1 MTASNVQLLLNEN
14 LQFSWK
20 NTNNSSG
27 QFTYSPNDLNVSLRI
42 TVDEQPSTFSFAKFS
57 LNGIDIEDGTDR
69 FVVYNGVK
77 TIEKTFTIPYEVLIK
92 GILKSNSS
100 DCIPLILDIQLT
112 INGTSNSSVLSTN
125 IMLYGTIYLKTISA
139 TQQTGVEVYYDVN
152 VQNIQ
157 SDGSHTLKIVD
168 YLATD
173 NTHSFT
179 NSPGNIEPIVDVTYS
194 DYSRCSIEIR
204 PKNGF
209 VAVFNTFPEDLV
221 NADNDSLPVLF
232 KCQTSNNTYRYANF
246 HITNIIKDTNN
257 QIVGFLCETS
267 LSEIFDES
275 TLYSRKGEIVCSPLL
290 CNKLNT
296 ENVTD
301 GITLSTFNLPSSQY
315 ISKRIILSTKNSYTF
330 ANEFIEQD
338 MKKGISF
345 EKGSNISL
353 MNTDSSKGFVENN
366 YMGLNS
372 LTDYQ
377 TMNNDILIPTLD
389 FTKKTID
396 GVSITANVNTN
407 AYRLIPCS
415 KQPICYLEG
424 VYENNNEGL
433 DSLRFAEIKLNKNN
447 YILEENNY
455 MIKFINKNDVDI
467 DITVTLV
474 NKYSFI
480 KQIKIPANTTQY
492 FTTLV
497 IGSSSD
503 NSGYAVMG
511 YVSITPYEEQKY
523 NTNLYLSA
531 YAIDTTI
538 PDESTTTPIYNQIK
552 FYKPDNTSND
562 ICMVTTEQFNEYPY

>member
-42 TVDEQPSTFSFAKFS
+42 TVDEQPSTFSFTKFS
-57 LNGIDIEDGTDR
+57 LNGIDIENGTDR

-77 TIEKTFTIPYEVLIK
+77 TIEKTFTIPSEVLIK

-112 INGTSNSSVLSTN
+112 INVTSVTSATV
-125 IMLYGTIYLKTISA
+125 MLYGTIYPKTISA
-139 TQQTGVEVYYDVN
+139 TQQTGIEVYYDVN

-168 YLATD
+168 YLVTD

-179 NSPGNIEPIVDVTYS
+179 NSPGNIEPIVDVNYC

-221 NADNDSLPVLF
+221 TADNDSLPVLF
-232 KCQTSNNTYRYANF
+232 KCQTSKDTYRYANF
-246 HITNIIKDTNN
+246 HITNIIRDNTN

-267 LSEIFDES
+267 LSEIFNES

-301 GITLSTFNLPSSQY
+301 GITLSTFNLPSRQY
-315 ISKRIILSTKNSYTF
+315 IPKRIILSAKNSYTV

-345 EKGSNISL
+345 EKGYNISL
-353 MNTDSSKGFVENN
+353 MNTDSTKGFVENN
-366 YMGLNS
+366 YVGLNN

-396 GVSITANVNTN
+396 GVSITTNVNTN
-407 AYRLIPCS
+407 AYRIIPCS
-415 KQPICYLEG
+415 TQPICYLKG

-433 DSLRFAEIKLNKNN
+433 DSLRFATIELNKNID
-447 YILEENNY
+447 ILEEKNY
-455 MIKFINKNDVDI
+455 MIKFVNKNDFE
-467 DITVTLV
+467 ITVTLV

-480 KQIKIPANTTQY
+480 TQIKIPAHTTKY

-497 IGSSSD
+497 IGYSSD
-503 NSGYAVMG
+503 DSGYAVRG
-511 YVSITPYEEQKY
+511 RVSITPVEGKNY
-523 NTNLYLSA
+523 NTSLYLSA
-531 YAIDTTI
+531 YAIDATLYTI
-538 PDESTTTPIYNQIK
+538 PIYNQIK

-562 ICMVTTEQFNEYPY
+562 ICMVTTDEFNEYPY

>member
-42 TVDEQPSTFSFAKFS
+42 TVDEQPSTFSFTKFS
-57 LNGIDIEDGTDR
+57 LNSIDIEEGTDR

-77 TIEKTFTIPYEVLIK
+77 TIEKTFTIPSEVLIN

-100 DCIPLILDIQLT
+100 DCIPLIIDIQLT
-112 INGTSNSSVLSTN
+112 INGTSAA
-125 IMLYGTIYLKTISA
+125 IKIDGTIYPKTISA
-139 TQQTGVEVYYDVN
+139 TQQTGVEVYYNVN
-152 VQNIQ
+152 IQNIQ
-157 SDGSHTLKIVD
+157 SDGSYTLKIVD

-179 NSPGNIEPIVDVTYS
+179 NSPGNIEPIVDVTYW

-232 KCQTSNNTYRYANF
+232 KCQTSKNTYQYANF

-267 LSEIFDES
+267 LSEIFNES

-315 ISKRIILSTKNSYTF
+315 IPKRILLSAKNSFTV

-338 MKKGISF
+338 IKKGISF
-345 EKGSNISL
+345 EKGYNISL
-353 MNTDSSKGFVENN
+353 MNTDSTKGFVENN
-366 YMGLNS
+366 YVGLNN

-377 TMNNDILIPTLD
+377 TMNTDILIPKLD

-396 GVSITANVNTN
+396 GLSITTNVNTN
-407 AYRLIPCS
+407 AYRIIPCS
-415 KQPICYLEG
+415 TQPICYLKG

-447 YILEENNY
+447 YILEEKNY
-455 MIKFINKNDVDI
+455 MIKFVNKNDFE
-467 DITVTLV
+467 ITVTLV
-474 NKYSFI
+474 NKYSVI
-480 KQIKIPANTTQY
+480 TQITIPAQTTTY

-497 IGSSSD
+497 IGYSSD
-503 NSGYAVMG
+503 DSGYAVKG
-511 YVSITPYEEQKY
+511 YVNITPVEGKNY
-523 NTNLYLSA
+523 NTSLYLSA
-531 YAIDTTI
+531 YAIDATLYTI
-538 PDESTTTPIYNQIK
+538 PIYNQIK

-562 ICMVTTEQFNEYPY
+562 ICMVTTDEFDECPY

>member
-42 TVDEQPSTFSFAKFS
+42 TVDEQPSTFSFTKFS

-77 TIEKTFTIPYEVLIK
+77 TIEKTFTIPSEVLIK

-100 DCIPLILDIQLT
+100 DCIPLIIDIQLT
-112 INGTSNSSVLSTN
+112 TSSVLSTH
-125 IMLYGTIYLKTISA
+125 IMLSGTIYLKTISA
-139 TQQTGVEVYYDVN
+139 TQQTGVEVYYEVN
-152 VQNIQ
+152 VRNVQ

-179 NSPGNIEPIVDVTYS
+179 NSPGNIEPIVDVTYW

-221 NADNDSLPVLF
+221 NVDNDSLPVLF
-232 KCQTSNNTYRYANF
+232 KCQTSKNTYRYANF

-267 LSEIFDES
+267 LSEIFNES
-275 TLYSRKGEIVCSPLL
+275 TLYSRKGEIICSPLL
-290 CNKLNT
+290 CDKLNT
-296 ENVTD
+296 EDVTD
-301 GITLSTFNLPSSQY
+301 VITLSTFNLPSSQY
-315 ISKRIILSTKNSYTF
+315 IPKRIILSAKNSYTV

-345 EKGSNISL
+345 EKGYNISL

-377 TMNNDILIPTLD
+377 TMNTDILIPTLD

-407 AYRLIPCS
+407 AYRIIPCS

-447 YILEENNY
+447 YTLEEKNY

-497 IGSSSD
+497 TGYSSD
-503 NSGYAVMG
+503 DSGYAVRG

>member
-20 NTNNSSG
+20 NTNNSLG

-42 TVDEQPSTFSFAKFS
+42 TVDEQPSAFSFTKFS

-77 TIEKTFTIPYEVLIK
+77 TIEKTFTIPSEVLIE

-100 DCIPLILDIQLT
+100 DCIPLIIDIQLT
-112 INGTSNSSVLSTN
+112 INGTSDAIKLD
-125 IMLYGTIYLKTISA
+125 GTIYPKTISA
-139 TQQTGVEVYYDVN
+139 TQQTGVEVYYNVN
-152 VQNIQ
+152 IQNIQ

-179 NSPGNIEPIVDVTYS
+179 NSPGNIEPIVDVNYC
-194 DYSRCSIEIR
+194 DYSRCFIEIR

-221 NADNDSLPVLF
+221 TDDNDSLPVLF
-232 KCQTSNNTYRYANF
+232 KCQTSKNTYRYANF
-246 HITNIIKDTNN
+246 HITNIIRDNTN

-267 LSEIFDES
+267 LSEIFNES

-290 CNKLNT
+290 CDKLNT

-301 GITLSTFNLPSSQY
+301 VITLSTFNLPSGQY
-315 ISKRIILSTKNSYTF
+315 IPKRIILSAKNSFTV

-345 EKGSNISL
+345 EKGYNISL
-353 MNTDSSKGFVENN
+353 MNMDSTKGFVENN
-366 YMGLNS
+366 YVGLNN

-377 TMNNDILIPTLD
+377 TMNTDILIPTLD

-396 GVSITANVNTN
+396 GISITTNVNTN
-407 AYRLIPCS
+407 AYRIIPCS
-415 KQPICYLEG
+415 TQPICYLKG

-433 DSLRFAEIKLNKNN
+433 DSLRFATIELNKNN
-447 YILEENNY
+447 DILEEKNY
-455 MIKFINKNDVDI
+455 MIKFVNKNDFE
-467 DITVTLV
+467 ITVTLV

-480 KQIKIPANTTQY
+480 TQIKIPAHTTKY

-497 IGSSSD
+497 IGYSSD
-503 NSGYAVMG
+503 DSGYAVRG
-511 YVSITPYEEQKY
+511 HVSITPVEGKNY
-523 NTNLYLSA
+523 NTSLYLSA
-531 YAIDTTI
+531 YAIDATLYTI
-538 PDESTTTPIYNQIK
+538 PIYNQIK

-562 ICMVTTEQFNEYPY
+562 ICMVTTDEFDEYPY

>member
-42 TVDEQPSTFSFAKFS
+42 TVDEQPSTFSFTKFS

-77 TIEKTFTIPYEVLIK
+77 TIEKTFTIPSEVLIK

-112 INGTSNSSVLSTN
+112 INVTSVTSAT
-125 IMLYGTIYLKTISA
+125 IMLYGTIYPKTISA
-139 TQQTGVEVYYDVN
+139 TQQTGIEVYYDVN

-179 NSPGNIEPIVDVTYS
+179 NSPGNIEPVVDVNYL

-221 NADNDSLPVLF
+221 TADNDSLPVLF
-232 KCQTSNNTYRYANF
+232 KCQTSKDTYRYTDF

-267 LSEIFDES
+267 LSEIFNES

-301 GITLSTFNLPSSQY
+301 GITLSTFNLPSRQD
-315 ISKRIILSTKNSYTF
+315 IPKRIILSAKNSYTV

-345 EKGSNISL
+345 EKGYNISL
-353 MNTDSSKGFVENN
+353 MNKDSTKGFVENN
-366 YMGLNS
+366 YVGLNN

-396 GVSITANVNTN
+396 GVSITTNVNTN
-407 AYRLIPCS
+407 AYRIIPCS
-415 KQPICYLEG
+415 TQPICYLKG

-433 DSLRFAEIKLNKNN
+433 DSLRFATIELNKNN
-447 YILEENNY
+447 DILEEKNY
-455 MIKFINKNDVDI
+455 MIKFVNKNDFE
-467 DITVTLV
+467 ITVTLV

-480 KQIKIPANTTQY
+480 TQIKIPAHTTNY

-497 IGSSSD
+497 IGYSSD
-503 NSGYAVMG
+503 DSGYAVRG
-511 YVSITPYEEQKY
+511 HVSITPVEGKNY
-523 NTNLYLSA
+523 NTSLYLSA
-531 YAIDTTI
+531 YAIDATLYTI
-538 PDESTTTPIYNQIK
+538 PIYNQIK

-562 ICMVTTEQFNEYPY
+562 ICMVTTDEFDEYPY

>member
-42 TVDEQPSTFSFAKFS
+42 TVDEQPSTFSFTKFS
-57 LNGIDIEDGTDR
+57 LNGIDIENGTDR

-77 TIEKTFTIPYEVLIK
+77 TIEKTFTIPSEVLIK

-112 INGTSNSSVLSTN
+112 INVTSATV
-125 IMLYGTIYLKTISA
+125 MLYGTIYPKTISA
-139 TQQTGVEVYYDVN
+139 TQQTGIEVYYDVN

-179 NSPGNIEPIVDVTYS
+179 NSPGNIEPIVDVNYC

-221 NADNDSLPVLF
+221 TADNDSLPVLF
-232 KCQTSNNTYRYANF
+232 KCQTSKDTYRYANF
-246 HITNIIKDTNN
+246 HITNIIRDNTN

-267 LSEIFDES
+267 LSEIFNES

-301 GITLSTFNLPSSQY
+301 GITLSTFNLPSRQY
-315 ISKRIILSTKNSYTF
+315 IPKRIILSAKNSYTV

-345 EKGSNISL
+345 EKGYNISL
-353 MNTDSSKGFVENN
+353 MNTDSAKGFVENN
-366 YMGLNS
+366 YVGLNN

-377 TMNNDILIPTLD
+377 TMNTDILIPTLD

-396 GVSITANVNTN
+396 GISITTNVNTN
-407 AYRLIPCS
+407 AYRIIPCS
-415 KQPICYLEG
+415 TQPICYLKG

-433 DSLRFAEIKLNKNN
+433 DSLRFATIELNKKND
-447 YILEENNY
+447 ILEEKNY
-455 MIKFINKNDVDI
+455 MIKFVNKNDFE
-467 DITVTLV
+467 ITVTLV

-480 KQIKIPANTTQY
+480 TQIKIPAHTTKY

-497 IGSSSD
+497 IGYSSD
-503 NSGYAVMG
+503 DSGYAVRG
-511 YVSITPYEEQKY
+511 HVSITPVEGKNY
-523 NTNLYLSA
+523 NTSLYLSA
-531 YAIDTTI
+531 YAIDATLYTI
-538 PDESTTTPIYNQIK
+538 PIYNQIK

-562 ICMVTTEQFNEYPY
+562 ICMVTTDEFDEYPY

>member
-20 NTNNSSG
+20 NTTNSLG

-42 TVDEQPSTFSFAKFS
+42 TVNEQPSTFSFTKFS

-69 FVVYNGVK
+69 FVVYDGVK
-77 TIEKTFTIPYEVLIK
+77 TIEKTFTIPSEVLIE

-112 INGTSNSSVLSTN
+112 INGTSDA
-125 IMLYGTIYLKTISA
+125 IKIDGTIYPKTISDNE
-139 TQQTGVEVYYDVN
+139 QTGVEVYYNVN
-152 VQNIQ
+152 IQNIQ
-157 SDGSHTLKIVD
+157 SDGSYTLKIVD

-179 NSPGNIEPIVDVTYS
+179 NSPGNIEPIVDVNYCDS
-194 DYSRCSIEIR
+194 SRCFIEIR

-221 NADNDSLPVLF
+221 TADNDSLPVLF
-232 KCQTSNNTYRYANF
+232 KCQTSKNTYLYAKF

-267 LSEIFDES
+267 LSEIFNES

-290 CNKLNT
+290 CDKLNT

-301 GITLSTFNLPSSQY
+301 VITLSTFNLPSSQY
-315 ISKRIILSTKNSYTF
+315 IPKQIILSADNSF
-330 ANEFIEQD
+330 IVANEFIEQD

-345 EKGSNISL
+345 EKGYNISL

-366 YMGLNS
+366 YVGLNN

-377 TMNNDILIPTLD
+377 TMNTDILIPILD

-407 AYRLIPCS
+407 AYSIIPCS
-415 KQPICYLEG
+415 TQPICYLKG
-424 VYENNNEGL
+424 VYENNNEKL
-433 DSLRFAEIKLNKNN
+433 DSLRFAKINLDEK
-447 YILEENNY
+447 NY
-455 MIKFINKNDVDI
+455 MIKFVNKNDFE
-467 DITVTLV
+467 ITVTLV
-474 NKYSFI
+474 NNYTATTWLT
-480 KQIKIPANTTQY
+480 IPADSTKF
-492 FTTLV
+492 FTTYVL
-497 IGSSSD
+497 GSSSD
-503 NSGYAVMG
+503 TSGYAVSG
-511 YVSITPYEEQKY
+511 YVSIVPVEGKNY
-523 NTNLYLSA
+523 NTSLYLSA
-531 YAIDTTI
+531 YAIDTTLY
-538 PDESTTTPIYNQIK
+538 TKPIYKQIK

-562 ICMVTTEQFNEYPY
+562 ICMVTTDEFNEYPY

>member
-20 NTNNSSG
+20 NTNNNSG

-42 TVDEQPSTFSFAKFS
+42 TVDEQPSTFSFTKFS
-57 LNGIDIEDGTDR
+57 LNGIDIENGTDR

-77 TIEKTFTIPYEVLIK
+77 TIEKTFTIPSEVLIK

-112 INGTSNSSVLSTN
+112 INVTSATV
-125 IMLYGTIYLKTISA
+125 MLYGTIYPKTISA
-139 TQQTGVEVYYDVN
+139 TQQTGIEVYYDVN

-179 NSPGNIEPIVDVTYS
+179 NSPGNIEPIVDVNYC

-221 NADNDSLPVLF
+221 TADNDSLPVLF
-232 KCQTSNNTYRYANF
+232 KCQTSKDTYRYANF
-246 HITNIIKDTNN
+246 HITNIIRDNTN

-267 LSEIFDES
+267 LSEIFNES

-301 GITLSTFNLPSSQY
+301 GITLSTFNLPSRQY
-315 ISKRIILSTKNSYTF
+315 IPKRIILSAKNSYTV

-345 EKGSNISL
+345 EKGYNISL
-353 MNTDSSKGFVENN
+353 MNTDSAKGFVENN
-366 YMGLNS
+366 YVGLNN

-377 TMNNDILIPTLD
+377 TMNTDILIPTLD

-396 GVSITANVNTN
+396 GISITTNVNTN
-407 AYRLIPCS
+407 AYRIIPCS
-415 KQPICYLEG
+415 TQPICYLKG

-433 DSLRFAEIKLNKNN
+433 DSLRFATIELNKKID
-447 YILEENNY
+447 ILEEKNY
-455 MIKFINKNDVDI
+455 MIKFVNKNDFE
-467 DITVTLV
+467 ITVTLV

-480 KQIKIPANTTQY
+480 TQIKIPAHTTKY

-497 IGSSSD
+497 IGYSSD
-503 NSGYAVMG
+503 DSGYAVRG
-511 YVSITPYEEQKY
+511 HVSITPVEGKNY
-523 NTNLYLSA
+523 NTSLYLSA
-531 YAIDTTI
+531 YAIDATLYTI
-538 PDESTTTPIYNQIK
+538 PIYNQIK

-562 ICMVTTEQFNEYPY
+562 ICMVTTDEFDEYPY

>member
-20 NTNNSSG
+20 NTNNSLG

-42 TVDEQPSTFSFAKFS
+42 TVDEQPSTFSFTKFS

-77 TIEKTFTIPYEVLIK
+77 TIEKTFTIPSEVLIK
-92 GILKSNSS
+92 GIIKSNSS

-112 INGTSNSSVLSTN
+112 INVTSVTSAT
-125 IMLYGTIYLKTISA
+125 IMLYGTIYPKTISA
-139 TQQTGVEVYYDVN
+139 TQQTGIEVYYDVN

-179 NSPGNIEPIVDVTYS
+179 NSPGNIEPMVDVTYW

-221 NADNDSLPVLF
+221 TADNDSLPVLF

-267 LSEIFDES
+267 LSEIFNES
-275 TLYSRKGEIVCSPLL
+275 TLDSRKGEIVCSPLL
-290 CNKLNT
+290 CDKLNT

-301 GITLSTFNLPSSQY
+301 GITLSTFNLPIRQY
-315 ISKRIILSTKNSYTF
+315 ISKRIILSAKNRYTF

-377 TMNNDILIPTLD
+377 TMNTDILIPTLD

-407 AYRLIPCS
+407 AYRIIPCS

-424 VYENNNEGL
+424 VYKNNNEGL

-447 YILEENNY
+447 YILEEKNY
-455 MIKFINKNDVDI
+455 MIKFINKNDVGI

-480 KQIKIPANTTQY
+480 KKIKIPANTTQY

-497 IGSSSD
+497 IGYSSD
-503 NSGYAVMG
+503 DSGYAVRG

>member
-42 TVDEQPSTFSFAKFS
+42 TVDEQPSTFSFTKFS
-57 LNGIDIEDGTDR
+57 LNSIDIEEGTDR

-77 TIEKTFTIPYEVLIK
+77 TIEKTFTIPSEVLIN

-100 DCIPLILDIQLT
+100 DCIPLIIDIQLT
-112 INGTSNSSVLSTN
+112 INGTSAA
-125 IMLYGTIYLKTISA
+125 IKIDGTIYPKTISA
-139 TQQTGVEVYYDVN
+139 TQQTGVEVYYNVN
-152 VQNIQ
+152 IRNIQ
-157 SDGSHTLKIVD
+157 SDGSYTLKIVD

-179 NSPGNIEPIVDVTYS
+179 NSPGNIEPIVDVTYW

-209 VAVFNTFPEDLV
+209 VAVFNTFPEDFV

-232 KCQTSNNTYRYANF
+232 KCQTSKNTYQYANF
-246 HITNIIKDTNN
+246 HITNIIKNTNN

-267 LSEIFDES
+267 LSEIFNES
-275 TLYSRKGEIVCSPLL
+275 TLHSRKGEIICSPLL
-290 CNKLNT
+290 CDKLNT

-301 GITLSTFNLPSSQY
+301 GITLSTFNIPSSQY
-315 ISKRIILSTKNSYTF
+315 IPKRILLSAKNSYTF

-338 MKKGISF
+338 IKKGISF
-345 EKGSNISL
+345 EKGYNISL
-353 MNTDSSKGFVENN
+353 MNTDSTKGFVENN
-366 YMGLNS
+366 YVGLNN

-377 TMNNDILIPTLD
+377 TMNTDILIPKLD

-396 GVSITANVNTN
+396 GLSITTNVNTN
-407 AYRLIPCS
+407 AYRIIPCS
-415 KQPICYLEG
+415 TQPICYLKG

-447 YILEENNY
+447 YILEEKNY
-455 MIKFINKNDVDI
+455 MIKFVNENDFE
-467 DITVTLV
+467 ITVTLV
-474 NKYSFI
+474 NKYSVI
-480 KQIKIPANTTQY
+480 TQITIPAQTTKY

-497 IGSSSD
+497 IGYSSD
-503 NSGYAVMG
+503 DSGYAVKG
-511 YVSITPYEEQKY
+511 YVNITPVEGKNY
-523 NTNLYLSA
+523 NTSLYLSA
-531 YAIDTTI
+531 YAIDATLYTI
-538 PDESTTTPIYNQIK
+538 PIYNQIK

-562 ICMVTTEQFNEYPY
+562 ICMVTTDEFNEYHY

>member
-42 TVDEQPSTFSFAKFS
+42 TVDEQPSAFSFTKFS

-77 TIEKTFTIPYEVLIK
+77 TIEKTFTIPSEVLIE

-100 DCIPLILDIQLT
+100 DCIPLIIDIQLT
-112 INGTSNSSVLSTN
+112 INGTSDAIKLD
-125 IMLYGTIYLKTISA
+125 GTIYPKTISD
-139 TQQTGVEVYYDVN
+139 TQQTGIEVYYDVN
-152 VQNIQ
+152 IQNIQ

-179 NSPGNIEPIVDVTYS
+179 NSPGNIEPIVDVNFC
-194 DYSRCSIEIR
+194 DYSRCFIEIR

-209 VAVFNTFPEDLV
+209 VAIFNTFPEDLV
-221 NADNDSLPVLF
+221 TADSDSLPILF

-267 LSEIFDES
+267 LSEIFNES
-275 TLYSRKGEIVCSPLL
+275 TLDSRKGEIVCSPLL
-290 CNKLNT
+290 CDKLNT

-315 ISKRIILSTKNSYTF
+315 IPKRILLSAKNSYTV

-338 MKKGISF
+338 IKKGISF
-345 EKGSNISL
+345 EKGYNIAL
-353 MNTDSSKGFVENN
+353 MNMDSTKGFVENN
-366 YMGLNS
+366 YVGLNN

-377 TMNNDILIPTLD
+377 TMNTDILIPTLD

-396 GVSITANVNTN
+396 GISITTNVNTN
-407 AYRLIPCS
+407 AYRIIPCS
-415 KQPICYLEG
+415 TQPICYLKG

-433 DSLRFAEIKLNKNN
+433 DSLRFATIELNKNN
-447 YILEENNY
+447 DILEEKNY
-455 MIKFINKNDVDI
+455 MIKFVNKNDFE
-467 DITVTLV
+467 ITVTLV

-480 KQIKIPANTTQY
+480 TQIKIPANTTTY

-497 IGSSSD
+497 IGYSSD
-503 NSGYAVMG
+503 DSGYAVRG
-511 YVSITPYEEQKY
+511 HVSITPVEGKNY
-523 NTNLYLSA
+523 NTSLYLSA
-531 YAIDTTI
+531 YAIDATLYTI
-538 PDESTTTPIYNQIK
+538 PIYNQIK

-562 ICMVTTEQFNEYPY
+562 ICMVTTDEFDEYPY

>member
-1 MTASNVQLLLNEN
+1 MTASNVQLLFNEN

-42 TVDEQPSTFSFAKFS
+42 TVDEQPSAFSFTKFS

-77 TIEKTFTIPYEVLIK
+77 TIEKTFTTPSEVLIK

-100 DCIPLILDIQLT
+100 DCIPLILDIQLQ
-112 INGTSNSSVLSTN
+112 INGTSTSSFLSTN
-125 IMLYGTIYLKTISA
+125 IMIYGTIYLKTISA

-173 NTHSFT
+173 NTHSFI
-179 NSPGNIEPIVDVTYS
+179 NSPGNIEPIVDVNYC

-221 NADNDSLPVLF
+221 TADNDSLPVLF
-232 KCQTSNNTYRYANF
+232 KCQTSKNNYRYANF

-267 LSEIFDES
+267 LSEIFNDS

-290 CNKLNT
+290 CDKLNT

-301 GITLSTFNLPSSQY
+301 GITLSTFNLPIKQY
-315 ISKRIILSTKNSYTF
+315 ISKRIILSAKNSYTF

-345 EKGSNISL
+345 EKGSNIYL

-407 AYRLIPCS
+407 AYRIIPCS

-447 YILEENNY
+447 YIFEEKNY
-455 MIKFINKNDVDI
+455 MIKFVNYNDFE
-467 DITVTLV
+467 ITVTLV

-480 KQIKIPANTTQY
+480 KQITIPANTTQY

-503 NSGYAVMG
+503 NSGYALSG
-511 YVSITPYEEQKY
+511 YVSITPYEEQNY
-523 NTNLYLSA
+523 NTSLYLSA